1 MTSGNEHAVMQETR
15 PSATTEEVR
24 YLGGYPILSTE
35 LDPFVDGLL
44 ASLAAGESRCVFF
57 ANTNFVMQC
66 LALRPA
72 LRDPQVSIVN
82 DGIGMDL
89 AALLVHGRKFASNLN
104 GTDLLPYLCQ
114 RSGRPLRLFLLGG
127 KPGVAQAAAHT
138 LERDYG
144 QQVVGTCD
152 GYEEM
157 RAAGPALLER
167 INAVRADVLLVAF
180 GNPLQEEWILKH
192 HRGLRVPLK
201 FGVGA
206 LLDFLSGNAQRAP
219 DWVRKLHMEWFYRL
233 TREPRRLLKRYSV
246 DLLAFFWVCLRA
258 GKRPA

>member
-1 MTSGNEHAVMQETR
+1 MMQQAS
-15 PSATTEEVR
+15 PSASAEEIR

-44 ASLAAGESRCVFF
+44 ASLATGQSRCVFF

-66 LALRPA
+66 QALRPA

-89 AALLVHGRKFASNLN
+89 GALLVHGRKFASNLN
-104 GTDLLPYLCQ
+104 GTDLLPYLFQ
-114 RSGRPLRLFLLGG
+114 RSARPLRLFLLGG
-127 KPGVAQAAAHT
+127 KPGVAQAAART
-138 LERDYG
+138 LQREHG
-144 QQVVGTCD
+144 QHVVGTCD
-152 GYEEM
+152 GYGEM
-157 RAAGPALLER
+157 RAAGPALVDR
-167 INAVRADVLLVAF
+167 INAAQADVLLVAF

-192 HRGLRVPLK
+192 QRALQVPLK

-219 DWVRKLHMEWFYRL
+219 GWVRKLHMEWFYRL

-246 DLLAFFWVCLRA
+246 DLVAFFWVCLRA

>member
-1 MTSGNEHAVMQETR
+1 MMQQAS
-15 PSATTEEVR
+15 PSASAEEVR

-44 ASLAAGESRCVFF
+44 ASLAAGQSRCVFF

-66 LALRPA
+66 QALRPA

-89 AALLVHGRKFASNLN
+89 GALLVHGRKFASNLN
-104 GTDLLPYLCQ
+104 GTDLLPYLFQ
-114 RSGRPLRLFLLGG
+114 RSARPLRLFLLGG
-127 KPGVAQAAAHT
+127 KPGVAQAAART
-138 LERDYG
+138 LQREHG
-144 QQVVGTCD
+144 QHVVGTCD
-152 GYEEM
+152 GYGEM
-157 RAAGPALLER
+157 RAAGPALVDR
-167 INAVRADVLLVAF
+167 INAAQADVLLVAF

-192 HRGLRVPLK
+192 QRALQVPLK

-219 DWVRKLHMEWFYRL
+219 GWVRKLHMEWFYRL

-246 DLLAFFWVCLRA
+246 DLVAFFWVCLRA